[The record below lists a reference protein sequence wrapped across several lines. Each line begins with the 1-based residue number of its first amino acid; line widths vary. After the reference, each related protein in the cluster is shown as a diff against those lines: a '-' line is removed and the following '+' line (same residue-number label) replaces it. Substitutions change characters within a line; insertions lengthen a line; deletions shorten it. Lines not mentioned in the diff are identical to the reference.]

1 MAPAKFDDLCKPAKD
16 VLTDDYQEKG
26 YAFKAKSKTN
36 FEGLGAF
43 VGDSDGKSGGI
54 ITTAI
59 DLDLGKPDVKS
70 GAFTPAKLTWKFPKP
85 LAIAG
90 LAFDKLEMDKAGK
103 TKLEASMDK
112 GLHGVDGFKLECKSE
127 LDSLY
132 NLKLGATYT
141 GIKDAFL
148 KAEFKAV
155 SPAEE
160 YTAEAAYDV
169 GGGASLALKS
179 TNKSTLDVGARY
191 SSGPFT
197 GSVTSKGLL
206 TKSSPSFTL
215 HGFYKVADELKMAA
229 TYETTGDFSA
239 GLGYTAAPGTFLKAK
254 FSGVKGTDF
263 AVSASLKREL
273 AKGAT
278 MTVGVKVPV
287 DGTQA
292 WTKGV
297 AFNIE

>member
-43 VGDSDGKSGGI
+43 IGDSDGKSGGI

-148 KAEFKAV
+148 KAEFLAIC
-155 SPAEE
+155 PAAE